1 MSVDQIRQDLK
12 PAKKSQT
19 PLLDAARAELSGKT
33 PLCIQMA
40 ADRSEVVNGAMA
52 ASGEAPPA
60 IFVDRNDGA
69 RFTDLDG
76 NVYVD
81 TCMGFGVHV
90 LGHRHP
96 IIEKALADQLDRGWH
111 FSLRCPQ
118 QLDYAQLVRQA
129 GPNNDRVVF
138 CNSGTEATHYAF
150 RAARAFTGKRKI
162 ALFSNAYHGAHD
174 QVLIWPSPD
183 STPEYLNKMIVGA
196 GVPREMSELAILLPF
211 RNERAFD
218 VIRANASELAA
229 VIVEPVQG
237 SFPHPDVG
245 AFLKELSAVCS
256 ETGVLLIADEVLTGF
271 RLAYGGGQATFGFDA
286 DLSTYGKAAAGGLPV
301 GIVAGRSDV
310 MEVFGDFTQ
319 PRGIFFSGTFSGNPL
334 SMAAGNAFLGHL
346 RENPKVFDDI
356 NAKGE
361 RLRSTFNAYTS
372 EHSYPV
378 EMLGYGSLYQ
388 LFFAVE
394 GAGILS
400 DFSYAGRQAESAFYL
415 HLLNRGVFI
424 HATHRC
430 FVSAAHSEEDITM
443 IVGACIAALED
454 CRTDGLM

>member
-1 MSVDQIRQDLK
+1 
-12 PAKKSQT
+12 
-19 PLLDAARAELSGKT
+19 
-33 PLCIQMA
+33 
-40 ADRSEVVNGAMA
+40 MA
-52 ASGEAPPA
+52 ASGEAPPP
-60 IFVDRNDGA
+60 IFIERNDGA

-76 NVYVD
+76 NVYLD

-96 IIEKALADQLDRGWH
+96 VIEQAISEQLDRGWH

-118 QLDYAQLVRQA
+118 QLDFANLIRQA

-138 CNSGTEATHYAF
+138 CNSGTEATHYAL
-150 RAARAFTGKRKI
+150 RAARAFTGKKKI
-162 ALFSNAYHGAHD
+162 AIFSNAYHGAHD

-183 STPEYLNKMIVGA
+183 STPERLNKMIVGA
-196 GVPREMSELAILLPF
+196 GVPQEMSDLAILLPF

-218 VIRANASELAA
+218 IIRASADELAA

-237 SFPHPDVG
+237 SLPHPDVE
-245 AFLKELSAVCS
+245 AFLKALSSVCK

-271 RLAYGGGQATFGFDA
+271 RLAYGGGQEAFGFEA

-301 GIVAGRSDV
+301 GIVAGRHDI

-319 PRGIFFSGTFSGNPL
+319 PKGIFFSGTFSGNPL
-334 SMAAGNAFLGHL
+334 SMAAGKAVLTYL
-346 RENPKVFDDI
+346 QENPGVFDDI
-356 NAKGE
+356 NGKGE
-361 RLRSTFNAYTS
+361 RLRSSFNAYAS

-378 EMLGYGSLYQ
+378 RMLGCGSLYQ
-388 LFFAVE
+388 LFFTIE
-394 GAGILS
+394 GAGVLS
-400 DFSYAGRQAESAFYL
+400 DFSYASRQAESGFYL

-430 FVSAAHSEEDITM
+430 FVSAAHSEEDVSSILE
-443 IVGACIAALED
+443 ACIGALED
-454 CRTDGLM
+454 CRADALM